1 MKQYWTPLAKIL
13 GMSGT
18 VERKPHPRDP
28 NLDEVVLPP
37 SKTSVRSPWPDLYVA
52 LREHA
57 QREWVTRSERHAEIN
72 PKECLAITS
81 LKIRAKTSKCD
92 EQLQQ
97 WFSESDESHLIQWMI
112 RGPWS
117 TAKIEGWV
125 IFDRLEDLQVFPF
138 EEVTLPK
145 ASRYASTTADIDQEL
160 NFEITS
166 DSCWMERIQPV
177 LNQGSLPPVQLLIHD
192 SQGQRS
198 IHLMQ
203 TLVVLGA
210 EKTLKTADGMKVVLK
225 DQSPVE
231 WQGQTAWFVA
241 VSAQHVSGMHLI
253 LRMHEEGID
262 FLDSDSTN
270 GSFIGTMSLDPGIW
284 HTVKHFE
291 TIFLGG
297 PVGDMSSHTARIE
310 LRVGHPMMPV
320 EGDRTPLRAG
330 AVSTAPPMMLLR
342 PQGASPVAPI
352 FVKQLP
358 FTIGR
363 DMDCDWVVPGEHEMV
378 SRRHLVIEAINAQQK
393 KVKLRD
399 VSRHGLTEGRTAW
412 QGHTCDGIWVDW
424 EQVITLGKTPRT
436 PGLTFELEAPKHD

>member
-81 LKIRAKTSKCD
+81 LKIWAKTLKCD

-117 TAKIEGWV
+117 TAKIERWV
-125 IFDRLEDLQVFPF
+125 IFDHLEVLQIFPF

-145 ASRYASTTADIDQEL
+145 ASRYASTTVDIDQEL
-160 NFEITS
+160 NFEISS

-177 LNQGSLPPVQLLIHD
+177 LNQGSLPPVELLIHD

-203 TLVVLGA
+203 TLIVLGA

-241 VSAQHVSGMHLI
+241 VSAHHVSGMHLI
-253 LRMHEEGID
+253 LRMHEEGVD
-262 FLDSDSTN
+262 CLDMDSTN
-270 GSFIGTMSLDPGIW
+270 GSFIGTRRIDQGVW
-284 HTVKHFE
+284 HTVKHVE

-297 PVGDMSSHTARIE
+297 PSGDPTSQTARIE
-310 LRVGHPMMPV
+310 LKVGYPMLPV
-320 EGDRTPLRAG
+320 EGHRTPLRSGVASESLPLM
-330 AVSTAPPMMLLR
+330 VLR
-342 PQGASPVAPI
+342 PIGESPVFPI

-363 DMDCDWVVPGEHEMV
+363 DIDCDWVVPSEHELV
-378 SRRHLVIEAINAQQK
+378 SRRHLIIEAIDAQAN

-399 VSRHGLTEGRTAW
+399 VSRHGLTASRTAW
-412 QGHTCDGIWVDW
+412 SGNACDGIWVDW
-424 EQVITLGKTPRT
+424 GHVITLGRTPRT
-436 PGLTFELEAPKHD
+436 LGLTFALEATKQN